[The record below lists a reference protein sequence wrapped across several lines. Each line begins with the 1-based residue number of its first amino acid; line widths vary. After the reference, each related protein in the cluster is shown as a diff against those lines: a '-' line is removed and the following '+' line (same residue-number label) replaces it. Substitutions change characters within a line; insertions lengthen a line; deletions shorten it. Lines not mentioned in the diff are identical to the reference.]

1 MDLHW
6 RTSTHSHIVNLTD
19 VYENVFMGHRSL
31 LVVME
36 WERECRIW
44 WSKGGVI
51 RYLHLMS
58 GRVEERKE
66 GRERGREGRN
76 EGRIEGRRV
85 DGRGCV
91 FTSGNGVVRGVEG
104 ERLKRVE

>member
-1 MDLHW
+1 M
-6 RTSTHSHIVNLTD
+6 V
-19 VYENVFMGHRSL
+19 EQG
-31 LVVME
+31 
-36 WERECRIW
+36 
-44 WSKGGVI
+44 GGVI

-66 GRERGREGRN
+66 GRERGREEGREGERERGREGRN

-104 ERLKRVE
+104 ERWKRVE